1 MKRKTIKKIYIKFNL
16 IFRLFDPII
25 DLRKLI
31 FSLPNYI
38 LFFNDFIK
46 YKKREKKL
54 QVETLRASP
63 WNSALRAFRFKDIY
77 PCINDKSKFTG
88 FDRHYIY
95 HPAWAARILKE
106 TKPDLHIDISSS
118 LHFCSIVSAFIP
130 VKFYDFRPVRLNL
143 SNLSSEHA
151 DLVNLPFES
160 NSIQSLSC
168 MHTVEH
174 VGLGRYGD
182 PIDPDGDLKAI
193 SELKRVLGP
202 NGNLLLVVPVGKPKL
217 MYNAHRI
224 YSYDEVLE
232 YFKDL
237 VLNDF
242 SLVPDDKELGFID
255 NATKEIADA
264 QNYGCGCFWFKKY
277 MKI

>member
-1 MKRKTIKKIYIKFNL
+1 MKKKMIKRIYKKLNL
-16 IFRLFDPII
+16 VFRLFDPII

-46 YKKREKKL
+46 YKKREKKFT
-54 QVETLRASP
+54 VK
-63 WNSALRAFRFKDIY
+63 FKNVY
-77 PCINDKSKFTG
+77 PQIHDKTKFTG

-106 TKPDLHIDISSS
+106 TKPDFHIDISSS

-130 VKFYDFRPVRLNL
+130 VKFYDFRPANIEL

-151 DLVNLPFES
+151 DLTNLPFES
-160 NSIQSLSC
+160 NSIKSLSC

-174 VGLGRYGD
+174 IGLGRYGD
-182 PIDPDGDLKAI
+182 PVEPDGDIKAI
-193 SELKRVLGP
+193 SELKRVLTP
-202 NGNLLLVVPVGKPKL
+202 NGNLLFVVPLGKPKI

-224 YSYDEVLE
+224 YSYKQIID
-232 YFKDL
+232 YFKGFEL
-237 VLNDF
+237 SDF
-242 SLVPDDKELGFID
+242 SLVPDDKKLGFIL
-255 NATKEIADA
+255 NASKGLADA
-264 QNYGCGCFWFKKY
+264 QNYGCGCFWFKKV
-277 MKI
+277 KK